1 MTRVQRNINF
11 AAGPAAL
18 PEEVLQEAAA
28 ALIDYQQSG
37 MSILEMAHRGAEFK
51 AILDEAN
58 ARVLNLCQLDAE
70 EYEVLWLQ
78 GGGRLQFAMIPMN
91 FLAAGR
97 TAGYIDSGFWAAD
110 ALEHARLWG
119 NVAVIAS
126 SKEKNYTE
134 IPQLTEPISKDLA
147 YVHLTTNNTI
157 CGTQTSDSF
166 DCPVPLFADMSS
178 DIFSQQRDYS
188 RYDLFYA
195 VAQKNLGVAGVTLVV
210 LRKSLL
216 RKEVRPLNSYLSY
229 TAHAAAKSILNTAPV
244 FAVYTS
250 LLMLRYI
257 ARRGIANIE
266 AENKEKA
273 ALLYQTIESGTCFYP
288 HAKPGSRSRMNVVF
302 HAYQREWE
310 TAFVEFC
317 KERGILGIEGHRK
330 LGGLRVSLYNVIS
343 RSQVSSLT
351 QAMQEFEQQLKH
363 KHK

>member
-1 MTRVQRNINF
+1 MTGVQRNINF

-28 ALIDYQQSG
+28 ALINYQQSG
-37 MSILEMAHRGAEFK
+37 TSVLEIAHRGPEFR
-51 AILDEAN
+51 AILEEAN
-58 ARVLNLCQLDAE
+58 ALVLQLCQLRSE

-91 FLAAGR
+91 FLAAEH

-119 NVAVIAS
+119 KVAVIAS

-134 IPQLTEPISKDLA
+134 VPQITEPIPKDLA
-147 YVHLTTNNTI
+147 YLHLTTNNTI
-157 CGTQTSDSF
+157 CGTQGVGDF
-166 DCPVPLFADMSS
+166 ECPVPLIADMSS

-195 VAQKNLGVAGVTLVV
+195 VAQKNLGIAGVTLVV

-216 RKEVRPLNSYLSY
+216 EKVVRPLNPYLSY
-229 TAHAAAKSILNTAPV
+229 AAHAAAKSVLNTAPV
-244 FAVYTS
+244 FAIYTS

-257 ARRGIANIE
+257 AGRGITNIE
-266 AENKEKA
+266 TENKEKA
-273 ALLYQTIESGTCFYP
+273 ALLYQAIESGACFYP
-288 HAKPGSRSRMNVVF
+288 HAAQHSRSRMNVVF

-310 TAFVEFC
+310 TAFVDFC

-343 RSQVSSLT
+343 RSQVRRLT
-351 QAMQEFEQQLKH
+351 QAMQEFEQQLKQA
-363 KHK
+363 